1 MDKVTGILPLHH
13 PVPRSKLLNQVVN
26 YKIKVSESVILDGSG
41 EISMIMSCWS
51 FDVHLATCVSF
62 WFLNY

>member
-1 MDKVTGILPLHH
+1 MNKVTGILPLCH

-41 EISMIMSCWS
+41 EISKIMSCWS
-51 FDVHLATCVSF
+51 FDVHLASVYLF
-62 WFLNY
+62 GF